1 MVKKLSD
8 FILGKTIQNNIKHFG
23 ISFLES
29 IWTALPKVNYVEIKE
44 TLKNVWQLGEHSAP
58 LLLTLQTSACELR

>member
-8 FILGKTIQNNIKHFG
+8 FILGKNIQNNIKNFG

-29 IWTALPKVNYVEIKE
+29 IGTALPKVNYVEIKE
-44 TLKNVWQLGEHSAP
+44 TLKNV
-58 LLLTLQTSACELR
+58 